1 MSDQS
6 QPTIPVFDG
15 HNDTIL
21 SLTGTGRTFVE
32 RSDQG
37 HVDLPRA
44 KEGGLFGGFFA
55 VFLRDPAAM
64 PTEEVPDPKQAIA
77 RYSDPAA
84 LPPAMALDYAQNQTL
99 RFLGSLIRLEDA
111 SNGEVR
117 VVRSAAD
124 IRACLDDGVF
134 ALELHIEGAE
144 AIDPDLT
151 ALDVFH
157 RAGLRS
163 LGITWSRPNRFAFG
177 VPFGPGSP
185 DTGPGLTDLGKEL
198 VRACNRLRIMLDLS
212 HLNEQGFWDVAALT
226 DAPLVATHANAHA
239 LSPQTRNLTDKQLDA
254 IRESDGMVGL
264 NFHVGF
270 LRADGKGDADTPL
283 ATMADHLDYLV
294 ERLGEDRVGLG
305 SDFDGATMPH
315 DLADA
320 SKLPNLFA
328 LLRERGYDEPL
339 LRKIGYENWVRVLEK
354 TWGA

>member
-1 MSDQS
+1 VSDP

-21 SLTGTGRTFVE
+21 SLMGTGRSFFE
-32 RSDQG
+32 RSDEG

-44 KEGGLFGGFFA
+44 RAGGLFGGFLA
-55 VFLRDPAAM
+55 VFVRDPEAM
-64 PTEEVPDPKQAIA
+64 PTEEAPDPKQAIA

-84 LPPAMALDYAQNQTL
+84 MPPAMELDYAQRQTL
-99 RFLGSLIRLEDA
+99 RLLGTLVRLEDA
-111 SNGEVR
+111 EVR
-117 VVRSAAD
+117 IVRSAAD
-124 IRACLDDGVF
+124 VRACLDDGAF
-134 ALELHIEGAE
+134 AIELHIEGAE

-151 ALDVFH
+151 ALEVFH
-157 RAGLRS
+157 RTGLRS
-163 LGITWSRPNRFAFG
+163 LGITWSRPNRFAHG

-212 HLNEQGFWDVAALT
+212 HLNEQGFWDVAALS
-226 DAPLVATHANAHA
+226 DAPLVATHSNAHA

-254 IRESDGMVGL
+254 VRDSDGIVGL
-264 NFHVGF
+264 NYHVGF
-270 LRADGKGDADTPL
+270 LRADGQGDPETPL
-283 ATMADHLDYLV
+283 ETMAVHLDHLI

-305 SDFDGATMPH
+305 SDFDGATMPR

-320 SKLPNLFA
+320 SQLPNLFA
-328 LLRERGYDEPL
+328 VLRQRGYDEPL